1 MRILLVTNYKEDEQK
16 SMLRFGNLLASDFSN
31 KGIEFSE
38 VFPKSNIQKF
48 CSGSKIRKWAGY
60 LDKYLL
66 FQKRLDTLF
75 KDKSFDIIHII
86 DHSNSIYLPKLSRL
100 TKTPKVTTCHDM
112 IAIRAAY
119 GEFPMAPI
127 TSKTGK
133 CLQKWIASSLE
144 ISDFYVC
151 DSKQTQ
157 NDLLNRIP
165 SSGGNSKII
174 HLGVNQG
181 EVDNSYNLRTPKIDL
196 KGTKYLLHV
205 GNDAWYK
212 NRKGVLEAFKFLQD
226 QNNCIID
233 KLVLVGPEIQ
243 KHEVNNE
250 LSNWI
255 RNNKNK
261 LIIIPNISDKDLHS
275 LYQRAAL
282 LIFPSFIEGYGWP
295 PLEAYANS
303 CPSVTTKTGAIFEV
317 LKDNAFYV
325 DPNNQKE
332 LNLTVQK
339 NLLHKNKK
347 DFTNPLPTNEECAQ
361 EYALFYKKVLEQK
374 TYTNSFHR

>member
-31 KGIEFSE
+31 KGIEVSE

-48 CSGSKIRKWAGY
+48 CSGTKIRKWAGY
-60 LDKYLL
+60 LDKYFL
-66 FQKRLDTLF
+66 FQKRLDTLL

-127 TSKTGK
+127 TSRTGK
-133 CLQKWIASSLE
+133 YLQKWIASSLE

-151 DSKQTQ
+151 DSKQSQ

-174 HLGVNQG
+174 HLGVNQAK
-181 EVDNSYNLRTPKIDL
+181 VDNSYNLRTPEIDL
-196 KGTKYLLHV
+196 KDTKYLLHV

-212 NRKGVLEAFKFLQD
+212 NRKGVLKAFKFVQD
-226 QNNCIID
+226 HDNCIID

-243 KHEVNNE
+243 KHELNPE
-250 LSNWI
+250 LENWKKK
-255 RNNKNK
+255 NKNK
-261 LIIIPNISDKDLHS
+261 LISLTNVSENLLQA
-275 LYQRAAL
+275 LYQQATL
-282 LIFPSFIEGYGWP
+282 LVFPSFIEGFGWP
-295 PLEAYANS
+295 PLEAHANNCFS
-303 CPSVTTKTGAIFEV
+303 ITTKTGAIFEV
-317 LKDNAFYV
+317 LKDNAIYV
-325 DPNNQKE
+325 DPNNQNE
-332 LNLTVQK
+332 LNNAVLM
-339 NLLHKNKK
+339 NLLNNKRRE
-347 DFTNPLPTNEECAQ
+347 FTKSLPTNNECTKN
-361 EYALFYKKVLEQK
+361 YTLLYKDIIS
-374 TYTNSFHR
+374 NHHRNKIS